1 MSRSLTPQNPLTT
14 NTISVSSANGFS
26 AGDLV
31 YQKSGDVGAIPNG
44 AVTSGNFSIT
54 PTVRTIP
61 ASNIANTSNIVC
73 VSTPGTGGGSVWSGT
88 QAAKLSNGNIVIVYC
103 NGFSG
108 YRPYFRIIDENNNEI
123 VAETAVSSSFTTCP
137 SNQQVGVAAVTN
149 GFVIVWNNAASTNL
163 CNIIYNNNGVT
174 VIAGPTQDTSRTIS
188 GFYVT
193 SKPDGG
199 YAVVINDSSSANV
212 AFRAF
217 SATGVASFAWTN
229 VTAYNSSSL
238 RPVVAVRSDNTF
250 VVALSTTSSN
260 IGYYIYSSAGASV
273 TSGTLTT
280 SLTTTGFRLCCATLT
295 NDDVIFFYGTGGP
308 DVIRRRVLAN
318 NTLGGETTLGY
329 LAYGATGV
337 GALTGGGYALS
348 LTFSNQSSTSFGI
361 FTSTDTNPNG
371 FATIRGLGQSGS
383 TTNNNFFTVLQLAS
397 NVALIGTMTGASS
410 NSGFTVMAQI
420 ATATTVLR
428 AFSTSSFTTG
438 AVSSSTNAYAKS
450 VSTPNA
456 AYFAAATSTTL
467 TQTVPVTTGS
477 TYTVSPT
484 LIESVGVTN
493 VYPKMMQNGQIVFGY
508 ATTSPQQT
516 KLAVYSSAGVFVAS
530 YVVGNN
536 SVSTVQVRM
545 CVLGNGKLVMAWGSS
560 NNNVSFAVYSTS
572 YALLASGTSQGLL
585 AISPSG
591 TNSVTEGFDI
601 AALSDSDRF
610 VWTYSNGGQVCS
622 VVFNDTL
629 GTVQNVGTTANSG
642 YTGGK
647 VVGAPNGGYVIL
659 QQYTS
664 SGTGTQITSYY
675 KTSASGYTQQY
686 NYTVTGDN
694 FNLGYVTPV
703 AINAQG
709 AVFAYV
715 PRNASTG
722 SFYATDMANSNS
734 LIALATVSNSG
745 TNNQG
750 AVATL
755 TDGSFVAVRTD
766 VNTPNYSVYAYSPY
780 TTAQII
786 ANSINLSAGIG
797 TASAPTPCV
806 CPTFDNGFVC
816 GYKASSDYPAFFIG
830 NTISATYTQSIIAG
844 TTIPNAPGL
853 LPSPS
858 NGYIFKGVATTTA
871 TAGGSGVV
879 QNLGSAQLNSQY
891 PAGTT
896 YQAFDST
903 GTVIQGTKGTIIGRN
918 VNMTGVA

>member
-1 MSRSLTPQNPLTT
+1 MSRSLTPQNPLST
-14 NTISVSSANGFS
+14 NTISVSSANGFG

-44 AVTSGNFSIT
+44 TVTSGNFNVT
-54 PTVRTIP
+54 ATVKTIP
-61 ASNIANTSNIVC
+61 ASNIANTSTVVC

-137 SNQQVGVAAVTN
+137 SNQPVGVAAVTN
-149 GFVIVWNNAASTNL
+149 GFVIVWTFSGTTNL

-199 YAVVINDSSSANV
+199 YAVVINDTSSANV

-217 SATGVASFAWTN
+217 SASGVASFAW
-229 VTAYNSSSL
+229 VTVAAYNSSSL
-238 RPVVAVRSDNTF
+238 RPVIAVRSDNTF
-250 VVALSTTSSN
+250 VVAFSSTGSN
-260 IGYYIYSSAGASV
+260 ISYNIYSSAGASV

-295 NDDVIFFYGTGGP
+295 NDDVIFFYGIGGP
-308 DVIRRRVLAN
+308 DVNRRRVLAN

-329 LAYGATGV
+329 AAYGATGV

-348 LTFSNQSSTSFGI
+348 ITFTSSSSTSFGI
-361 FTSTDTNPNG
+361 FTSSDTNPNG
-371 FATIRGLGQSGS
+371 FAVIRGLGQSG
-383 TTNNNFFTVLQLAS
+383 TTANNNFLTVLQLAS
-397 NVALIGTMTGASS
+397 NVALIGTMTGASNS
-410 NSGFTVMAQI
+410 SGFTVMAQI
-420 ATATTVLR
+420 ATATSVLR
-428 AFSTSSFTTG
+428 SFSTSSFVTG
-438 AVSSSTNAYAKS
+438 AVSSSTNNYAKS
-450 VSTPNA
+450 ASTPNA
-456 AYFAAATSTTL
+456 AYFSAATSTTL
-467 TQTVPVTTGS
+467 TQTVPAVTGS

-484 LIESVGVTN
+484 LIESAGVTN

-508 ATTSPQQT
+508 ATSSGQQT
-516 KLAVYSSAGVFVAS
+516 KLAVYSSTGVFVAS
-530 YVVGNN
+530 YVVGSN

-545 CVLGNGKLVMAWGSS
+545 CVLGNGKLVMAWGSA

-572 YALLASGTSQGLL
+572 YALLASGTSQALFS
-585 AISPSG
+585 ITPSG

-610 VWTYSNGGQVCS
+610 VWTYSTGGQAVSLVINDALVLVQNIGVTGNGGQ
-622 VVFNDTL
+622 
-629 GTVQNVGTTANSG
+629 
-642 YTGGK
+642 TGNK

-659 QQYTS
+659 QQFTS
-664 SGTGTQITSYY
+664 SGSATQLTSYY
-675 KTSASGYTQQY
+675 KSGASSYTLQY
-686 NYTVTGDN
+686 NYSVTGDN

-715 PRNASTG
+715 PRNGSPG

-745 TNNQG
+745 TTNQA

-755 TDGSFVAVRTD
+755 TDGTFVAVRTD
-766 VNTPNYSVYAYSPY
+766 VNTPSYNVYAYSPY
-780 TTAQII
+780 TTSQIT
-786 ANSINLSAGIG
+786 ATSITLSGGIG
-797 TASAPTPCV
+797 TASSPTPCV

-816 GYKASSDYPAFFIG
+816 GYKASGDYPAFFIG
-830 NTISATYTQSIIAG
+830 STISATYTQSIIAG
-844 TTIPNAPGL
+844 TTVQNAPGL

-858 NGYIFKGVATTTA
+858 NGYIFKGVAVTTA

-903 GTVIQGTKGTIIGRN
+903 GTVIEGTKGTITGRN